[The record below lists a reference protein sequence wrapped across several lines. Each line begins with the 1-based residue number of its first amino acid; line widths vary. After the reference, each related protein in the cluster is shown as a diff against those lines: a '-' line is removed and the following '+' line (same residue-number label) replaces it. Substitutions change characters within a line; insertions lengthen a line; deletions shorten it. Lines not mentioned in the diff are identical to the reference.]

1 MRTYLQSK
9 RFNGVFDPGI
19 NWHQELDARINGGY
33 SNYTDKE
40 LKDLA
45 DDWVTCGVGNQC
57 DIIPRDVNGAPRDFK
72 LMRLGLDF
80 NNTVDMEDWSKAN
93 DILNKIEARSM
104 ELIVD
109 IRVGYLPVSTPLLLL

>member
-1 MRTYLQSK
+1 MRTYMQSK

-19 NWHQELDARINGGY
+19 NWHQELDVRINGGRPE
-33 SNYTDKE
+33 YTDKK

-57 DIIPRDVNGAPRDFK
+57 DIIPRDSNGAPCDFK

-80 NNTVDMEDWSKAN
+80 NNTVAMEDWSKAN
-93 DILNKIEARSM
+93 GILNKIEARSQ